1 MAALETFLKA
11 MNKLSFSWCTI
22 LIYVYK
28 NTEKKKD
35 NMESN
40 KSDLHVTLFITN
52 IVNAGIFYAQQFI
65 YRLCILNK

>member
-1 MAALETFLKA
+1 MYIKTQK
-11 MNKLSFSWCTI
+11 
-22 LIYVYK
+22 K
-28 NTEKKKD
+28 ND